1 MEGSFLE
8 EVLDL
13 SSDRLLDDG
22 DEINDDEVFR
32 SCRRRGECEKYVW
45 IISQRKEIGNI
56 GQR

>member
-1 MEGSFLE
+1 MEEALN
-8 EVLDL
+8 L